1 VSAVTSLSVGAVWW
15 HQHAD
20 VLESLAR
27 GERDDDRAG
36 VVWAD
41 AVVARRIAQGL
52 GCAHVR
58 MVDPLA
64 QTDAGAVW

>member
-1 VSAVTSLSVGAVWW
+1 VSAVTSLAVGALWW
-15 HQHAD
+15 HRHAD

-58 MVDPLA
+58 LVGPVP
-64 QTDAGAVW
+64 QTGVGGKR